1 LLSIKTIENMV
12 NWIEGN
18 ITRNPTLAEMS
29 NYVGYSQFYCS
40 NKFHEYVG
48 ITFKQYLSKR
58 RLTLSAIEV
67 KNTQDRLLDIALKY
81 GFSCQESFT
90 RAFVDAYGYTPNQY
104 RKTLASI
111 QLYVRPNILPVANN
125 EFVEI

>member
-1 LLSIKTIENMV
+1 MSINTVENMV
-12 NWIEGN
+12 NWIEVN

-29 NYVGYSQFYCS
+29 DYVGYSQFYCS

-48 ITFKQYLSKR
+48 ITFKQYLSRR
-58 RLTLSAIEV
+58 RLTLAAIEV

-90 RAFVDAYGYTPNQY
+90 RAFVDAYGYTPHQY
-104 RKTLASI
+104 RKTLTTI
-111 QLYVRPNILPVANN
+111 QLYARPNILPVANN
-125 EFVEI
+125 EFVRT

>member
-1 LLSIKTIENMV
+1 MSIKTVDNMV

-18 ITRNPTLAEMS
+18 ITNNPTLAEMS
-29 NYVGYSQFYCS
+29 NHVGYSQFYCS
-40 NKFHEYVG
+40 NKFHEHIG

-58 RLTLSAIEV
+58 RLTLAAIDV

-90 RAFVDAYGYTPNQY
+90 RAFVDAGCTPNQY
-104 RKTLASI
+104 RKSLATI
-111 QLYVRPNILPVANN
+111 QLYARPNILPVENN
-125 EFVEI
+125 EFVET

>member
-1 LLSIKTIENMV
+1 MSIKTVENMV

-29 NYVGYSQFYCS
+29 NHVGYSQFYCS
-40 NKFHEYVG
+40 NKFHEYIG

-58 RLTLSAIEV
+58 RLMLAAMEV
-67 KNTQDRLLDIALKY
+67 KNSRERLLDIALKY

-104 RKTLASI
+104 RKTLTTI
-111 QLYVRPNILPVANN
+111 QLHISPNILPVANN
-125 EFVEI
+125 KDEEI

>member
-1 LLSIKTIENMV
+1 MV
-12 NWIEGN
+12 NWIEVN

-29 NYVGYSQFYCS
+29 DHVGYSQFYCS

-58 RLTLSAIEV
+58 KLTLAAIEV
-67 KNTQDRLLDIALKY
+67 KDTNNRLLDIALKY

-90 RAFVDAYGYTPNQY
+90 RAFVDAYGCTPSQY
-104 RKTLASI
+104 RKTFTTI
-111 QLYVRPNILPVANN
+111 QLYMKPNILPVSNN
-125 EFVEI
+125 EFVEIK

>member
-1 LLSIKTIENMV
+1 MSINTVESMV
-12 NWIEGN
+12 NWIEVN
-18 ITRNPTLAEMS
+18 IKRNPTLPEMS

-58 RLTLSAIEV
+58 KLTLAAMEV

-90 RAFVDAYGYTPNQY
+90 RAFVDAFGCTPNQY
-104 RKTLASI
+104 RKTSATI
-111 QLYVRPNILPVANN
+111 QLYMRPTKLPVENV
-125 EFVEI
+125 EFLKT

>member
-1 LLSIKTIENMV
+1 MV
-12 NWIEGN
+12 DWIEVN

-40 NKFHEYVG
+40 NKFHEHVG
-48 ITFKQYLSKR
+48 VTFKQYLSKR
-58 RLTLSAIEV
+58 RLTLAAIEV

-104 RKTLASI
+104 RKTSAAI
-111 QLYVRPNILPVANN
+111 PLYVRPDILPVANN
-125 EFVEI
+125 EFVEN

>member
-1 LLSIKTIENMV
+1 MV

-40 NKFHEYVG
+40 NKFHEYMG

-58 RLTLSAIEV
+58 RLMLAAMEV
-67 KNTQDRLLDIALKY
+67 KNSRDRLLDIALKY

-104 RKTLASI
+104 RKTLTTI
-111 QLYVRPNILPVANN
+111 QLHMSPNILPVANN
-125 EFVEI
+125 ENEEI

>member
-1 LLSIKTIENMV
+1 MSIQTVENMV
-12 NWIEGN
+12 NWIEVN

-40 NKFHEYVG
+40 NKFHEYMG

-58 RLTLSAIEV
+58 RLTLAAIEV

-90 RAFVDAYGYTPNQY
+90 RAFVDAYRYTPNQY
-104 RKTLASI
+104 RKTSTNI

-125 EFVEI
+125 ELMEI